1 MSEHLRDLGLYL
13 KAMRKSRK
21 EKLEDVA
28 FAIGKSVSTVS
39 RYEKGQIPIDLNTLC
54 ALSRHYDV
62 DLTQGISHV
71 AQAESTEN
79 PSETF
84 MSSTFYLYYND
95 AKSEREIVS
104 IIDRKYTESG
114 HQLLLFY
121 DVKKKDD
128 PGSCKDI
135 YTGSLVESNVATHIQ
150 VINTKNKSDKIF
162 VILNPLEMNPNEQ
175 LGVMICSLEKEGFAP
190 MATKCLLTK
199 EPRNGPISESIANIS
214 SSEFRKLKKTNQLI
228 IKQST
233 K

>member
-1 MSEHLRDLGLYL
+1 MSEHLKNLGEYL
-13 KAMRKSRK
+13 KTVRKSRK
-21 EKLEDVA
+21 ETLEDVA
-28 FAIGKSVSTVS
+28 FAIDKSVSTVS

-54 ALSRHYDV
+54 ALSKHYDV
-62 DLTQGISHV
+62 DLTQRIPQV
-71 AQAESTEN
+71 TQAENTEN
-79 PSETF
+79 PSDAF
-84 MSSTFYLYYND
+84 VSSTFYLYYND

-104 IIDRKYTESG
+104 ILDRKYTESG
-114 HQLLLFY
+114 YHLLLFY

-135 YTGSLVESNVATHIQ
+135 YTGRLVESDVATHIQ
-150 VINTKNKSDKIF
+150 VRNTNNKSDKIF
-162 VILNPLEMNPNEQ
+162 VILNPPEKSPYER

>member
-1 MSEHLRDLGLYL
+1 MSEHLKNLGEYL
-13 KAMRKSRK
+13 KTVRKSRK
-21 EKLEDVA
+21 ETLEDVA

-79 PSETF
+79 PSEAF
-84 MSSTFYLYYND
+84 VSSSFYLYYND

-104 IIDRKYTESG
+104 ILDRKYTESG
-114 HQLLLFY
+114 HHLLLFY

-128 PGSCKDI
+128 LGSCRNI
-135 YTGSLVESNVATHIQ
+135 YTGCLIESDVATHIQ
-150 VINTKNKSDKIF
+150 VRNTKNQSDKIF
-162 VILNPLEMNPNEQ
+162 VILNPPEESLNEQ
-175 LGVMICSLEKEGFAP
+175 VGVLICSLEKEGFAP

-214 SSEFRKLKKTNQLI
+214 GSEFRKLKKTNQLI
-228 IKQST
+228 IKQRA

>member
-1 MSEHLRDLGLYL
+1 MSELLKDLGEYL
-13 KAMRKSRK
+13 KTVRKNRK

-62 DLTQGISHV
+62 DLTQGISQV

-79 PSETF
+79 SSEAF

-104 IIDRKYTESG
+104 ILDRNYTESE
-114 HQLLLFY
+114 HHLLLFY

-128 PGSCKDI
+128 LGSCRNI
-135 YTGSLVESNVATHIQ
+135 YTGSLVESDVATHIQ
-150 VINTKNKSDKIF
+150 VRNTKNKSDKIF
-162 VILNPLEMNPNEQ
+162 VILNPPKESLNEQ
-175 LGVMICSLEKEGFAP
+175 VGVLICSLEKEGFAP

>member
-1 MSEHLRDLGLYL
+1 MSEHLKNLGEYL
-13 KAMRKSRK
+13 KAIRKSRR

-54 ALSRHYDV
+54 ALSKHYDV
-62 DLTQGISHV
+62 DLTQRIPQV
-71 AQAESTEN
+71 TQAENTEN
-79 PSETF
+79 LPDAF
-84 MSSTFYLYYND
+84 VSSTFYLYYND

-104 IIDRKYTESG
+104 ILDRKYTESG
-114 HQLLLFY
+114 HHLLLFY

-135 YTGSLVESNVATHIQ
+135 YTGSLVESDVATHIQ
-150 VINTKNKSDKIF
+150 VRNTKNKSDKIF
-162 VILNPLEMNPNEQ
+162 VILNPPEKSPYER

-199 EPRNGPISESIANIS
+199 EPRNGPISESVANIS

-228 IKQST
+228 IKQSA